1 MSTMIYSGK
10 LGQKIPLTVNTA
22 AVTGPE
28 VNFRMFEG
36 FSALTPYLVFNAVI
50 ISDANVTISPVL
62 MLFHYLR
69 PHGYNNYTLSRC
81 QHVR

>member
-1 MSTMIYSGK
+1 MM
-10 LGQKIPLTVNTA
+10 NTA

-28 VNFRMFEG
+28 LNFWMREC

-50 ISDANVTISPVL
+50 ISDANVTISLVL

-69 PHGYNNYTLSRC
+69 PRGYNNYTLSRF